1 MEKEIKLGVYRIL
14 RKLGVNRDEIYPE
27 AKFSTDYFFDDIDW
41 NCFLFFIESK
51 FNISITDDEQKEL
64 VTVANTIDIVDKHI
78 HAVHVN

>member
-27 AKFSTDYFFDDIDW
+27 AKFNTDYFFDDKDW

-51 FNISITDDEQKEL
+51 FDISITDEEQKEL
-64 VTVANTIDIVDKHI
+64 VSVGNTIDFVDKHI
-78 HAVHVN
+78 QAVPA